1 MRKMV
6 ECEHCGG
13 KKTCTASGGRSCID
27 CLRAAGK
34 GRRSY
39 AAVRCSYC
47 GGRGFV
53 MVDVEDEEGAEEQTG
68 EGEGAAESAE
78 ES

>member
-13 KKTCTASGGRSCID
+13 QKTCTVSGGRSCID
-27 CLRAAGK
+27 CLRAAGQ

-39 AAVRCSYC
+39 AAVRCSFC

-53 MVDVEDEEGAEEQTG
+53 FVEEEEGDEADAD
-68 EGEGAAESAE
+68 EGSEDADA
-78 ES
+78 

>member
-1 MRKMV
+1 MKKMV
-6 ECEHCGG
+6 VCEHCGG
-13 KKTCTASGGRSCID
+13 QKTCTISGGRSCID

-39 AAVRCSYC
+39 AAVRCSFC

-53 MVDVEDEEGAEEQTG
+53 MVEVEDEAAQDETG
-68 EGEGAAESAE
+68 EDEEAE
-78 ES
+78 ESGEEG

>member
-13 KKTCTASGGRSCID
+13 KKTCTMSGGRSCID
-27 CLRAAGK
+27 CLRAAGQ
-34 GRRSY
+34 GRRSH
-39 AAVRCSYC
+39 AAVRCSFC

-53 MVDVEDEEGAEEQTG
+53 FIEEEEGDANEPGVEDKADE
-68 EGEGAAESAE
+68 
-78 ES
+78 

>member
-6 ECEHCGG
+6 TCEHCGG
-13 KKTCTASGGRSCID
+13 QKTCTVSGGRSCID
-27 CLRAAGK
+27 CLRAAGQ

-53 MVDVEDEEGAEEQTG
+53 FVEEEEGEEPEQTAEE
-68 EGEGAAESAE
+68 EEAAQDDE
-78 ES
+78 

>member
-1 MRKMV
+1 MRKMA

-13 KKTCTASGGRSCID
+13 QKTCTVSGGRSCVD

-34 GRRSY
+34 GRRSFD
-39 AAVRCSYC
+39 AVRCSYC

-53 MVDVEDEEGAEEQTG
+53 MVEVEEEDDEEEETTEAETEEQ
-68 EGEGAAESAE
+68 
-78 ES
+78 

>member
-13 KKTCTASGGRSCID
+13 KKTCTISGGRSCIE
-27 CLRAAGK
+27 CLRASGQ
-34 GRRSY
+34 GRRSH

-53 MVDVEDEEGAEEQTG
+53 MVEVEEEADAAGAEDTAE
-68 EGEGAAESAE
+68 AAEE
-78 ES
+78 

>member
-13 KKTCTASGGRSCID
+13 KKMCTASGGQSCID
-27 CLRAAGK
+27 CLRASGR
-34 GRRSY
+34 GRRSHG
-39 AAVRCSYC
+39 AVRCSYC

-53 MVDVEDEEGAEEQTG
+53 MVEVEEEA
-68 EGEGAAESAE
+68 AAEGSDEAPAE
-78 ES
+78 ADT

>member
-13 KKTCTASGGRSCID
+13 QKTCTVSGGRSCID
-27 CLRAAGK
+27 CLRASGK

-39 AAVRCSYC
+39 AAVRCSFC

-53 MVDVEDEEGAEEQTG
+53 MVEVEDEPAQDEAGEDEEAEDSGEEG
-68 EGEGAAESAE
+68 
-78 ES
+78 

>member
-1 MRKMV
+1 MKKMA

-13 KKTCTASGGRSCID
+13 KKTCTFSGGRSCID

-34 GRRSY
+34 GRRSHD
-39 AAVRCSYC
+39 AVRCSYC

-53 MVDVEDEEGAEEQTG
+53 MVEVEEEDEQ
-68 EGEGAAESAE
+68 AE
-78 ES
+78 ESEEDEA

>member
-1 MRKMV
+1 MKKMV
-6 ECEHCGG
+6 TCEHCGG
-13 KKTCTASGGRSCID
+13 KKTCTISGGRSCIE

-53 MVDVEDEEGAEEQTG
+53 MVEVEEEEDEQTDEAGEEGKEDKDA
-68 EGEGAAESAE
+68 S
-78 ES
+78 

>member
-1 MRKMV
+1 MKKMV

-13 KKTCTASGGRSCID
+13 KKTCTQSGGRSCID
-27 CLRAAGK
+27 CLRAAGQ

-39 AAVRCSYC
+39 AAVRCSLC

-53 MVDVEDEEGAEEQTG
+53 MVEEEGDEAGEDEGDEDAD
-68 EGEGAAESAE
+68 A
-78 ES
+78 